1 VLHVSKHLQGMP
13 SRPKIARIAA
23 VSKSIPY
30 LLLLAIPFALQAQAT
45 EQRFQTDPVDHF
57 GSRFLTGLMVL
68 GVVVLLYSLVR
79 YRGRLNGAVP
89 TTLVVAGVAIIP
101 IAASGLGTVLVFERA
116 EKVEF
121 CASCHLTM
129 QTFVD
134 DLKDS
139 KSESLAAVHYKNRY
153 IADDQCYVCHT
164 SYGIFG
170 TVEAKKEGMIDVYK
184 YFTRTFKLPVKLRH
198 PYPNDDCLKCHAGS
212 VKWLGVHGDFKDG
225 IFSGDVH
232 CMDCHADKNPA
243 HIVK

>member
-1 VLHVSKHLQGMP
+1 MSHISEHLRRM
-13 SRPKIARIAA
+13 SR
-23 VSKSIPY
+23 IPEAIIKY
-30 LLLLAIPFALQAQAT
+30 VPGLLALALPWTLRAQGT
-45 EQRFQTDPVDHF
+45 EPRFQTDPIDYF
-57 GSRFLTGLMVL
+57 GSRFLIGLMVL
-68 GVVVLLYSLVR
+68 GILILLFSLVR
-79 YRGRLNGAVP
+79 YRGRLTGTVA

-134 DLKDS
+134 DLKNS

-170 TVEAKKEGMIDVYK
+170 TVEAKKEGFIDVYK
-184 YFTRTFKLPVKLRH
+184 YFTHTFKLPVRLRH
-198 PYPNDDCLKCHAGS
+198 PYRNDDCLKCHAGS
-212 VKWLGVHGDFKDG
+212 VKWQEIHGEFKDG
-225 IFSGDVH
+225 IFAGDLH
-232 CMDCHADKNPA
+232 CMDCHAEKNPA
-243 HIVK
+243 HIVKF

>member
-1 VLHVSKHLQGMP
+1 MSKAI
-13 SRPKIARIAA
+13 SC
-23 VSKSIPY
+23 
-30 LLLLAIPFALQAQAT
+30 LLFLALSFAMQAQSS
-45 EQRFQTDPVDHF
+45 EPRFQTDPVDYF
-57 GSRFLTGLMVL
+57 GSRFLTGLMML
-68 GVVVLLYSLVR
+68 GIVILLYSMVR
-79 YRGRLNGAVP
+79 YRGRLTGAVA
-89 TTLVVAGVAIIP
+89 TTLAVAGVVIIP

-129 QTFVD
+129 QTFVND
-134 DLKDS
+134 MTNA

-153 IADDQCYVCHT
+153 ISDDQCYVCHT

-198 PYPNDDCLKCHAGS
+198 PYKNDDCLKCHAGS

-225 IFSGDVH
+225 IFSGDLH

-243 HIVK
+243 HIIGN